1 MDRESLEPEAN
12 KHELSLD
19 DLPGEF
25 REIAEIVG
33 LDGALKLVE
42 LCGGS
47 QIYIPKMDS
56 ITRQTRYR
64 QMLADFEKCRDYGL
78 VARQYN
84 LSEAHARMI
93 LKQLMLQRIGPRAQT
108 EMF

>member
-1 MDRESLEPEAN
+1 MDRESQKPEAN

-33 LDGALKLVE
+33 LDDALRLVE
-42 LCGGS
+42 RCGGS

-56 ITRQTRYR
+56 LTRQTRDKK
-64 QMLADFEKCRDYGL
+64 MLSDFEKCRDYGK
-78 VARQYN
+78 VARKYN
-84 LSEAHARMI
+84 LSEAHVRAT
-93 LKQLMLQRIGPRAQT
+93 LKQLTIQRYDQGAQM
-108 EMF
+108 ELF